1 MSAVLFVPNSSLDSL
16 YSTASPCGVLPSVR
30 PLRFGIVA
38 GEVSGDTLGAGLI
51 RELRACYPD
60 AIFEGIAGPQMV
72 AEGCTALFEMEE
84 LAVMG
89 LVEVLGRL
97 PRILSIRKQIARHF
111 LDNPPD
117 VFVGIDAPDFNI
129 DLELKLR
136 KNGIATLHYV
146 SPSVWAWRQNRIH
159 KIKAATDM
167 VLAFLPFEKAFY
179 DRFDAPCRFIGHTL
193 ADQMPLVPD
202 TQGARQRLGLKADG
216 HYLALLPGS
225 RHAEVTL
232 LSPVYLEACKQ
243 LKVRQPNLE
252 FVVPLVSAKRRE
264 EFLAI
269 KRQVAPQLDVI
280 MIEGQGREVMT
291 AADIVLLA
299 SGTATLEAMLAKKPM
314 VVGYKFKPFSY
325 WLANKFVHTAYAS
338 LPNLLADYMLVPE
351 LIQHECTADNIVDE
365 VSKLIDFDTHELLA
379 EFTKL
384 HKRIRCNA
392 DEQAALAVLALVNPN
407 LIAQAAPSATAD
419 SAC

>member
-1 MSAVLFVPNSSLDSL
+1 MPE
-16 YSTASPCGVLPSVR
+16 VR
-30 PLRFGIVA
+30 PLRIGIVA

-51 RELRACYPD
+51 RELRARHPD
-60 AIFEGIAGPQMV
+60 AVFEGIAGPQMV
-72 AEGCTALFEMEE
+72 AEGCKALFEMEE

-97 PRILSIRKQIARHF
+97 PRILTIRKQIIRHF
-111 LDNPPD
+111 TENPPD

-129 DLELKLR
+129 GVELKLR
-136 KNGIATLHYV
+136 KSGIATLHYV

-202 TQGARQRLGLKADG
+202 TQGARERLGLKPDG
-216 HYLALLPGS
+216 RYLALLPGS

-243 LKVRQPNLE
+243 LKVRHPELE

-269 KRQVAPQLDVI
+269 KQQVAPNLDVI
-280 MIEGQGREVMT
+280 LIEGRGREVMT
-291 AADIVLLA
+291 AADAILLA

-314 VVGYKFKPFSY
+314 VVGYRFKPVSY
-325 WLANKFVHTAYAS
+325 WLANKLVHTAYAS
-338 LPNLLADYMLVPE
+338 LPNLLADKMLVSE
-351 LIQHECTADNIVDE
+351 LIQHDCTPCHIVDE
-365 VSKLIDFDTHELLA
+365 VGKLLDNDTSELVA
-379 EFTKL
+379 HFTQL
-384 HKRIRCNA
+384 HKQIRCNA
-392 DEQAALAVLALVNPN
+392 DEQAALAVLELANR
-407 LIAQAAPSATAD
+407 T
-419 SAC
+419 